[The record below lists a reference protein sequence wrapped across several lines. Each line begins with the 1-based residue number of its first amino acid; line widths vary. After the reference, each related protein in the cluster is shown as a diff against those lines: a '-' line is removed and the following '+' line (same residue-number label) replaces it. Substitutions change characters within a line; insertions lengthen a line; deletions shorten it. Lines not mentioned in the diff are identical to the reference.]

1 MLYLFGFLPDYC
13 NMLTFYWFW
22 KLSNVDTKYREVSRI
37 LAPCEN
43 NFFPPESSN
52 PSFPHTSNHV
62 CHTSTDE
69 TFDEVDVLP
78 NFSEFKD
85 PWENY
90 VEHSNH
96 NENNHPNEINHDNI
110 NSHNHDDNNCPFP
123 PQNYQI
129 QYCLIENDNSL
140 NNIINDFKN
149 ENFHGKISNLITN
162 NNNHFNFNHE
172 DNFDDKKSEQ
182 INKTFTDHVSENFF
196 LNVGNRQLQ
205 DNDCNNENT
214 NNIEAYY
221 DHKSPIHQS
230 NYVNFRNEQN
240 YSNQNDNNCNMLQIE
255 PLEREQLKLNNL
267 TEVITQNPESLNHVE
282 KVIECNELVL
292 DSDSHP
298 NSCTDLQSIASQ
310 SQMNSMDEIDS
321 AGIAGALSKLILGE
335 PRSPEQ
341 MIYEDHVRKQ
351 SWEQGQIDY
360 MGRDSFDN
368 IWKKICTTLSTTPE
382 EKPQLKEK
390 ALPESEEEKV
400 PSSDV
405 PKVPL
410 KAVPDSSDTT
420 TEDKSAIEAKLQ
432 DAITDSHSKQ
442 TDKNISD
449 VVSVSS
455 AIPSGELKQFP
466 ERKIQEA
473 AFSSTPTSPLSPETC
488 ERKTEPILAL
498 KSPPPQLCIKE
509 FGEKMTS
516 EVKES
521 AEIREKSK
529 EEENKSASVTP
540 LSCPMSKP
548 KTPVE
553 ESTIESPVP
562 IQVAESVLEAD
573 IKESVSEDVKPVR
586 EEAISS
592 TSASVQETI
601 SAVVQTPLEPLAMLS
616 QSIAVPPPQP
626 NGSALDI
633 DPNFAMKKE
642 PLRAQVP
649 SESIVTSTSPVSE
662 SRSAPSLQDTPT
674 TRQETKK
681 ETKVDDVPDVPK
693 VCRKQSSVASTTDIG
708 PTKVPEPVLQESNKL
723 TNKESPKVQLK
734 EIKSDESSTS
744 EASKP
749 DDSAIKVTEQ
759 PAEETKPNVPTASEK
774 TEPACPRKPQDP
786 AKPTRSKELK
796 IPGTPIVTEA
806 TPPTSPPIEAG
817 ASLTEEPKP
826 VKKVTKKVTKKGSED
841 KPEKS
846 EGEEG
851 KKGAKKVVKK
861 VMKKPKDGEEEAE
874 SSVTGEKPK
883 KVVKTVKKTTKLP
896 SQTLEADASVP
907 DTPPPTT
914 SDTPV
919 PPKRKVKSTTTKT
932 SKKSESES

>member
-1 MLYLFGFLPDYC
+1 MSGFAWVTLATNDSYC
-13 NMLTFYWFW
+13 LGALVLAHSLKRVETKHDIAVLITPGVTTPMRE
-22 KLSNVDTKYREVSRI
+22 KLSSVFNLVKEV
-37 LAPCEN
+37 N
-43 NFFPPESSN
+43 
-52 PSFPHTSNHV
+52 
-62 CHTSTDE
+62 
-69 TFDEVDVLP
+69 
-78 NFSEFKD
+78 
-85 PWENY
+85 
-90 VEHSNH
+90 
-96 NENNHPNEINHDNI
+96 
-110 NSHNHDDNNCPFP
+110 
-123 PQNYQI
+123 
-129 QYCLIENDNSL
+129 
-140 NNIINDFKN
+140 
-149 ENFHGKISNLITN
+149 
-162 NNNHFNFNHE
+162 
-172 DNFDDKKSEQ
+172 
-182 INKTFTDHVSENFF
+182 
-196 LNVGNRQLQ
+196 
-205 DNDCNNENT
+205 
-214 NNIEAYY
+214 
-221 DHKSPIHQS
+221 
-230 NYVNFRNEQN
+230 
-240 YSNQNDNNCNMLQIE
+240 
-255 PLEREQLKLNNL
+255 
-267 TEVITQNPESLNHVE
+267 
-282 KVIECNELVL
+282 VL
-292 DSDSHP
+292 DSQDETNLALLARPELGITFTKLHCWRLTEYEKCVFVDADTLVIRNCDELFDREELSAAPDVGWPDCFNSGVFVFKPSQQTFASLTSFAAARGSFDGGDQGLLNLFFSDWAHKDISKHLPFIYNMCSTASYSYLPAYKQFGGDVKIIHFIGNSKPWLQYFDTQSGQVHP
-298 NSCTDLQSIASQ
+298 TSELGHLQSLLQHWWDIFCENVHPQLSSA
-310 SQMNSMDEIDS
+310 M